1 MDRSLGLNSRPGSIS
16 CVPWS
21 PETPTITPHLRDCSA
36 EAVMERQMGLNHR
49 QHHSFSGY
57 FIQGFGQSGRDQV
70 GQQLVAYPT
79 VPHQQQHQVSFS
91 TAGAAAAAAAVPSR
105 GLSSNNW
112 RIFCPDGNVSPP
124 SMKMNATHG
133 PVGMSQVERRG
144 IASQAPAAGAVSDG
158 YAYYLNRGNGELT
171 RLVPADML
179 PALNEIPPR
188 EPERRGMVVLP
199 PLRGV
204 PPKGMADMS
213 QTVTVK
219 ACQIHGPRHPSDLV
233 QNQID
238 RIVATSPSI
247 QKKNKVYC
255 DMWIHEGRCAF
266 TQTGCKFKHEM
277 PLDEASQK
285 ALGLFQGLPAW
296 YKKQQE
302 ELNLWKSRDTSDAE
316 TSPTDSSSHNEFAW
330 QNPNSSLGKTVP
342 DKGKLDICH
351 SSQTT
356 KSRVAQFVWGPIGP
370 PNKQVA
376 DKDPW
381 GKEFGS
387 KVYDGEAVSSLSSE
401 GRRV

>member
-1 MDRSLGLNSRPGSIS
+1 
-16 CVPWS
+16 
-21 PETPTITPHLRDCSA
+21 
-36 EAVMERQMGLNHR
+36 MERQMGLNHR

-57 FIQGFGQSGRDQV
+57 FIQGFGQSGRDEV
-70 GQQLVAYPT
+70 GQQLVAYPI
-79 VPHQQQHQVSFS
+79 PHQQQHQVSFS
-91 TAGAAAAAAAVPSR
+91 TAGAGAAAAAPSR

-112 RIFCPDGNVSPP
+112 RVFCPDGNVSPP
-124 SMKMNATHG
+124 SMKMNNATHG

-144 IASQAPAAGAVSDG
+144 IAQPPAAAGAVSDG
-158 YAYYLNRGNGELT
+158 YAYYLSRGNGELT

-199 PLRGV
+199 PLRGI

-219 ACQIHGPRHPSDLV
+219 
-233 QNQID
+233 NQID

-247 QKKNKVYC
+247 PKKNKVYC

-302 ELNLWKSRDTSDAE
+302 ELNLWKSRDASDAE

-330 QNPNSSLGKTVP
+330 QNPKALGTTVP
-342 DKGKLDICH
+342 DKSKLDTCH
-351 SSQTT
+351 PSQSA

-370 PNKQVA
+370 PNKQAA

-381 GKEFGS
+381 GKEFGN
-387 KVYDGEAVSSLSSE
+387 KMYDGEAVSSFSSE
-401 GRRV
+401 GRRG

>member
-1 MDRSLGLNSRPGSIS
+1 MDRSLGLTSRPGSIS

-21 PETPTITPHLRDCSA
+21 PDTTAITPHLRDCSA
-36 EAVMERQMGLNHR
+36 EAAMERQMGLNHR

-57 FIQGFGQSGRDQV
+57 FIQGFGQSGRDEA
-70 GQQLVAYPT
+70 GQQLVAYP
-79 VPHQQQHQVSFS
+79 VPHQQHQVSFS
-91 TAGAAAAAAAVPSR
+91 TAGAAAVPSR

-112 RIFCPDGNVSPP
+112 RVLCPDGNVFPRTPP
-124 SMKMNATHG
+124 SMKMNATHV
-133 PVGMSQVERRG
+133 PAGMSQAERRG
-144 IASQAPAAGAVSDG
+144 IAQAPAAGPGPGAVNDG

-219 ACQIHGPRHPSDLV
+219 
-233 QNQID
+233 NQID

-247 QKKNKVYC
+247 PKKNKVYC

-296 YKKQQE
+296 YRKQQE

-330 QNPNSSLGKTVP
+330 QNPKSLGKTVP
-342 DKGKLDICH
+342 DKSKLDTCH
-351 SSQTT
+351 SSQAT

-381 GKEFGS
+381 GKEFGN
-387 KVYDGEAVSSLSSE
+387 KMYDGEAASSFSSE
-401 GRRV
+401 GRRVG